1 MIYDGTDTLTG
12 GGDDRVAAVMT
23 APGRAGVR
31 RFRTLEQAIACV
43 RDVEAAYAAH
53 ASAARALAE
62 EHFDARAVASRVL
75 DYVLG

>member
-31 RFRTLEQAIACV
+31 R
-43 RDVEAAYAAH
+43 
-53 ASAARALAE
+53 
-62 EHFDARAVASRVL
+62 VL
-75 DYVLG
+75 SQREID